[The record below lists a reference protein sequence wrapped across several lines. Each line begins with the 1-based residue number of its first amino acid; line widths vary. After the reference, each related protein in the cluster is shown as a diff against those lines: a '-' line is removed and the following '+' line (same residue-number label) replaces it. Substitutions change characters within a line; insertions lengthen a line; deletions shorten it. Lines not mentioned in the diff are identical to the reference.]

1 MEKFNSVYDVLKY
14 LYFFGLPAIG
24 YVVGELVEIWNV
36 PNGLATARTI
46 TVVTTGLGIALGIA
60 NITYNNRKRVSENE

>member
-1 MEKFNSVYDVLKY
+1 MEKFKNVYDVLKY

-36 PNGLATARTI
+36 PNGLAIARTI

-60 NITYNNRKRVSENE
+60 NIAYNKQKQIGE

>member
-1 MEKFNSVYDVLKY
+1 MEKFNNVYDVLKY

-36 PNGLATARTI
+36 PNGVAIARTI
-46 TVVTTGLGIALGIA
+46 TVVTTGLGIALGVA
-60 NITYNNRKRVSENE
+60 NICYNKQKQIGD